1 MYSKLIFAA
10 LSCLLIV
17 QSSHAMRKRPKAT
30 DDSQEIT
37 IPMHKPVLP
46 SQELIDCKTEMK
58 KIDKEWFKHMTNIGC
73 LDCCCSTLFGTLI
86 YFSNIDGVPQ

>member
-37 IPMHKPVLP
+37 NPMHKPVLP
-46 SQELIDCKTEMK
+46 SQELID
-58 KIDKEWFKHMTNIGC
+58 
-73 LDCCCSTLFGTLI
+73 
-86 YFSNIDGVPQ
+86 